1 MLSRLFSEPY
11 KITINRYTLYRDV
24 FMNSRFSRKRV
35 LLYSGLLA
43 FAMSSAYAA
52 SPDVTPLVFANDYVS
67 AGAGAKVIGDIK
79 ANNYVTTG
87 ANSSVI
93 GLIETG
99 AAVTLGANAN
109 VGDVSDDAAVIF
121 GANAYLSGTAFYTE
135 PSKFRYQ
142 EVVRAQSEF
151 KAMGK
156 EEKVIPLA
164 PTITTSRDLD
174 PGFYSAASLA
184 TTAGITI
191 QLNAHDQPGN
201 WIFNITDILSFGAN
215 TKIELINPDPEG
227 TNRII
232 WNSGGYTAVGAGAQI
247 KGTILAHTYVSTG
260 AGSTLTG
267 VDSCG
272 GIFSAT
278 SYVSIGADSVVG
290 SKDCVT
296 KTLVAFTSAPNS
308 ETVAVP
314 PGMSL
319 PNENLIK
326 NPSFEEGSLCA
337 KVGHKS
343 WCIVG
348 QNEVPSW
355 EATQGQIELDVT
367 VWPAFEGRVS
377 VDLSPNKNSFLH
389 QTVELVIGQDY
400 VLTFALS
407 SNTCGNGKGYY
418 KIGTDSDREVKF
430 TGIKKWQTIKAKF
443 TATEVMTQIGFGSL
457 SGSSCGPVIDDIKL
471 LRDDTNIL

>member
-1 MLSRLFSEPY
+1 MLSRFFFEPY
-11 KITINRYTLYRDV
+11 KITINRYTLYRGE
-24 FMNSRFSRKRV
+24 FMNSRISKKRA

-43 FAMSSAYAA
+43 FSMSSAYAA

-67 AGAGAKVIGDIK
+67 TGAGAEVIGDIK

-87 ANSSVI
+87 AKSSVT

-99 AAVTLGANAN
+99 AVVSLGANAS
-109 VGDVSDDAAVIF
+109 VGDISDDAAVTF

-142 EVVRAQSEF
+142 EVISAQSKF

-156 EEKVIPLA
+156 GEGVIPLA

-201 WIFNITDILSFGAN
+201 WIFNITDILSFGAK

-260 AGSTLTG
+260 TGSTLTG

-278 SYVSIGADSVVG
+278 SYVSIGVDSIVG

-296 KTLVAFTSAPNS
+296 KTLVPVTSAPDS
-308 ETVAVP
+308 ETAAVP
-314 PGMSL
+314 TGMSL

-326 NPSFEEGSLCA
+326 NPSFEEGDLCA
-337 KVGHKS
+337 RAGRKS

-348 QNEVPSW
+348 QDKVPSW
-355 EATQGQIELDVT
+355 EATGRQIELDVT

-377 VDLSPNKNSFLH
+377 VDLSPNRNSFLH

-418 KIGTDSDREVKF
+418 QIGTDFDRFK
-430 TGIKKWQTIKAKF
+430 GIKKWQTIEAKF
-443 TATEVMTQIGFGSL
+443 TATEVMTRIGFGSL
-457 SGSSCGPVIDDIKL
+457 SGNSCGPVIDDIKL
-471 LRDDTNIL
+471 LRDVTNIL

>member
-1 MLSRLFSEPY
+1 
-11 KITINRYTLYRDV
+11 
-24 FMNSRFSRKRV
+24 MNSRFSKKRA
-35 LLYSGLLA
+35 LLCSGLLA
-43 FAMSSAYAA
+43 FSISSVYAE
-52 SPDVTPLVFANDYVS
+52 SSDVTPLVFANNYVS
-67 AGAGAKVIGDIK
+67 TGAGAKVNGDVQ

-87 ANSSVI
+87 AYSSVT
-93 GLIETG
+93 GFIETG
-99 AAVTLGANAN
+99 AAVTLGANAS
-109 VGDVSDDAAVIF
+109 VGDVSDDAAVTF

-135 PSKFRYQ
+135 TSKFRYQ
-142 EVVRAQSEF
+142 EVIGAQSEF

-156 EEKVIPLA
+156 GEGVIPLA

-201 WIFNITDILSFGAN
+201 WLFNITDILSFGAN
-215 TKIELINPDPEG
+215 TKIELINPGPEG
-227 TNRII
+227 TNRIL
-232 WNSGGYTAVGAGAQI
+232 WNSGGYTSVGAGAQI

-296 KTLVAFTSAPNS
+296 KTFIPVTPAPDV
-308 ETVAVP
+308 ETETP
-314 PGMSL
+314 HPGMSV

-326 NPSFEEGSLCA
+326 NPSFEEGTLCA
-337 KVGHKS
+337 RRKS

-348 QNEVPSW
+348 QDKVPSW
-355 EATQGQIELDVT
+355 EATGGQIELDVT

-377 VDLSPNKNSFLH
+377 VDLSPNRSSFVN
-389 QTVELVIGQDY
+389 QTVELVVGQDY

-407 SNTCGNGKGYY
+407 SKTCGNGKGYY
-418 KIGTDSDREVKF
+418 QIGTDSDRFK
-430 TGIKKWQTIKAKF
+430 GIKKWQAIEAKF
-443 TATEVMTQIGFGSL
+443 TATEVMTRIGFGSL
-457 SGSSCGPVIDDIKL
+457 SVNSCGPVIDDIKL
-471 LRDDTNIL
+471 FMDDTKTF

>member
-1 MLSRLFSEPY
+1 
-11 KITINRYTLYRDV
+11 
-24 FMNSRFSRKRV
+24 MNSRFSKKRV

-52 SPDVTPLVFANDYVS
+52 SPDITPLVFANDYVS
-67 AGAGAKVIGDIK
+67 TGAGAEVIGDIK

-87 ANSSVI
+87 ANSSVT
-93 GLIETG
+93 GLIQTG
-99 AAVTLGANAN
+99 AAVTLGENAS
-109 VGDVSDDAAVIF
+109 VGDVSDDAAVTF

-142 EVVRAQSEF
+142 EVISAQSEF

-156 EEKVIPLA
+156 GEEVIPLS

-191 QLNAHDQPGN
+191 QLNAHGQPGN
-201 WIFNITDILSFGAN
+201 WIFNITDILSFGAK

-232 WNSGGYTAVGAGAQI
+232 WNSGGYTSVGAGAQI

-260 AGSTLTG
+260 AGSTVTG

-296 KTLVAFTSAPNS
+296 KTIVPVTSAPDS
-308 ETVAVP
+308 EA
-314 PGMSL
+314 
-319 PNENLIK
+319 
-326 NPSFEEGSLCA
+326 
-337 KVGHKS
+337 
-343 WCIVG
+343 
-348 QNEVPSW
+348 
-355 EATQGQIELDVT
+355 
-367 VWPAFEGRVS
+367 
-377 VDLSPNKNSFLH
+377 
-389 QTVELVIGQDY
+389 VELVIGQDY
-400 VLTFALS
+400 LLTFALS
-407 SNTCGNGKGYY
+407 SNICGNGKSYY
-418 KIGTDSDREVKF
+418 KIGIDSDGGVKF
-430 TGIKKWQTIKAKF
+430 TGIKKWQTIEAKF
-443 TATEVMTQIGFGSL
+443 NATEVMTRIGFGSL

-471 LRDDTNIL
+471 LRE